1 MSDLLKYKNWLA
13 NKQLAPTT
21 INLYS
26 IIAKKYQGR
35 VLNTPNIS
43 QIIKQGLTTY
53 EPSYLVLTR
62 EILKSYSQFK
72 KVAKINWEKITKLIP
87 TVQKKF
93 FATLNEKELEQ
104 LKKVRFEKNGGI

>member
-1 MSDLLKYKNWLA
+1 MSNLQKYKRNFNKSSSKTLKGFVNWLA

-26 IIAKKYQGR
+26 IIAKKYQDQ
-35 VLNTPNIS
+35 VLNTPNIQ

-72 KVAKINWEKITKLIP
+72 KIGSIS
-87 TVQKKF
+87 
-93 FATLNEKELEQ
+93 
-104 LKKVRFEKNGGI
+104 